1 MTLENLIEKIQ
12 DNAEFLMTTDG
23 DDIDCISLENLEGIL
38 SECFNQPIKLAR

>member
-1 MTLENLIEKIQ
+1 MTIQNLIEQIQ

-38 SECFNQPIKLAR
+38 STYLNQPIKLAR